1 MAHRNYRSKI
11 STNKWRYKYNSYL
24 KLTNILL
31 VSGKQELNV
40 NADDIKKFL
49 KCSHE
54 YTIIGAD
61 IEACSR
67 TPD

>member
-1 MAHRNYRSKI
+1 MAHRNDRSKI
-11 STNKWRYKYNSYL
+11 STDKWRYKYNSYL

-40 NADDIKKFL
+40 NADDIKKFF

-54 YTIIGAD
+54 YTMIGAD